1 MGDPVR
7 VKICG
12 LTRREDVVVA
22 DGLGADYVGV
32 VVTAGFGR
40 SVPSGVA
47 GSLVEGVAATPVAV
61 LVDESV
67 EEAARLAR
75 GAGARVVQLHGDE
88 TAGMARALAEE
99 GEWKIWKAVRARDPR
114 DILMAVER
122 FGDVVAAILV
132 EGWRDGIS
140 GGGGAR
146 LDLDLFADVLRQ
158 LPQHI
163 EMVLA
168 GGLTADWV
176 GEAVERCAPDVV
188 DVSSGVEIE
197 RGRKAPELM
206 RRFIANARRAS
217 GRARGSEPPET
228 GKADS

>member
-1 MGDPVR
+1 VADPVR

-12 LTRREDVVVA
+12 LTRREDVMVA
-22 DGLGADYVGV
+22 DGLGADFVGV
-32 VVTAGFGR
+32 VVTEGFGR
-40 SVPSGVA
+40 SVPSERA

-61 LVDESV
+61 LVDEPL
-67 EEAARLAR
+67 EEAVRLAR
-75 GAGARVVQLHGDE
+75 SVGAGVVQLHGNE
-88 TAGMARALAEE
+88 TPGMARALAGE
-99 GEWKIWKAVRARDPR
+99 GEWKIWKAVRARHPG
-114 DILMAVER
+114 DISRAVER
-122 FGDVVAAILV
+122 YGDCVAALLV
-132 EGWRDGIS
+132 EGWKEGIS

-146 LDLDLFADVLRQ
+146 LDLDTFADALRQ
-158 LPQHI
+158 LPEGI

-197 RGRKAPELM
+197 RGRKEAALM
-206 RRFIANARRAS
+206 RRFIVNARRAS
-217 GRARGSEPPET
+217 EGARGGTPSET

>member
-1 MGDPVR
+1 MGNPVR

-12 LTRREDVVVA
+12 LTRREDVVAA

-32 VVTAGFGR
+32 VVTEGFGR
-40 SVPSGVA
+40 SVSPGVA

-61 LVDESV
+61 LVDEPV
-67 EEAARLAR
+67 KEAARLAT
-75 GAGARVVQLHGDE
+75 GVGARVVQLHGVE
-88 TAGMARALAEE
+88 TPDMARALAEE
-99 GEWKIWKAVRARDPR
+99 GEWKIWKAVRAQEPR
-114 DILMAVER
+114 DVLMAVER
-122 FGDVVAAILV
+122 YGDFVAAVLV
-132 EGWRDGIS
+132 EGWRDGVV
-140 GGGGAR
+140 GGGGMR
-146 LDLDLFADVLRQ
+146 LDFDAFADVLRQ
-158 LPQHI
+158 VPDRI

-176 GEAVERCAPDVV
+176 GAAVERCAPDVV

-206 RRFIANARRAS
+206 RQFIVNARQAS
-217 GRARGSEPPET
+217 SGAQGGAPPEQ